1 MRFAVLVLAC
11 MLTACATPESAAP
24 VLTEPPYE
32 VISREQQVNIDAN
45 TASIR
50 IDNPHGDVR
59 VRVVEGLK
67 MGVYATIQ
75 RIGEAPLDPRI
86 EIDRDGTQASL
97 TVRYPSAG
105 PGRVDLA
112 VFVPERLAI
121 DVQTSSGL
129 AQVRRAK
136 RDVRVRT
143 TSGKIE
149 VTGHAGFNLVTA
161 SGDIVVR
168 QTTGAFDVAIAET
181 ASGSVYATV
190 PAFADVILDV
200 AANRIDVQQVLPPPT
215 SQSGAMI
222 LSAKFGRALRTIRIR
237 GHEAYLTP
245 EIQLP

>member
-1 MRFAVLVLAC
+1 MRSVALLLAC
-11 MLTACATPESAAP
+11 MLTACATPETESP
-24 VLTEPPYE
+24 VLTDPPYE
-32 VISREQQVNIDAN
+32 VISSEQQVDVDEKA
-45 TASIR
+45 ASIR

-59 VRVVEGLK
+59 VRIVEGLK
-67 MGVYATIQ
+67 IGVYATIQ
-75 RIGEAPLDPRI
+75 RIGQAPLDPSI
-86 EIDRDGTQASL
+86 VIDRDGVQAGV

-121 DVQTSSGL
+121 DVQTRSGL

-149 VTGHAGFNLVTA
+149 VTGYAGFDLVTA

-168 QTTGAFDVAIAET
+168 QTTGAFNVAIAET
-181 ASGSVYATV
+181 DAGTVYATV
-190 PAFADVILDV
+190 PAFADIILDV
-200 AANRIDVQQVLPPPT
+200 AANRIDVQQGLPPPT

-222 LSAKFGRALRTIRIR
+222 LFAKFGRALRTIRIR
-237 GHEAYLTP
+237 GHAAYLTP